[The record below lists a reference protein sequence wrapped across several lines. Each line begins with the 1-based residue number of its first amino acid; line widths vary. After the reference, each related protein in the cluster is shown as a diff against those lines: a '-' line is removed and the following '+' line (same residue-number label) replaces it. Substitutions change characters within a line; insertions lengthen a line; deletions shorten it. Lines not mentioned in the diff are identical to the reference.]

1 MSKFL
6 KSNLVGEY
14 GELGDATLIPPKS
27 EGGGPA
33 EVTPASIVAATGQ
46 MTEEQAAQTRE
57 NIGAADAVAGI
68 PDNVKA
74 AIINA
79 FAGVQWSNDN
89 GSVLLDTL
97 RDAMYPKAS
106 IVSISAVFA
115 PGDAEIVYSQSLN
128 SLRVYL
134 TVYANYENGVSA
146 PVSEYEL
153 SGTLAVG
160 TSTITVSYEEFTTT
174 FTVNVVVAPDEW
186 ENDIV
191 TVTFEN
197 KTVSN
202 GAPNYGTPNTIRGG
216 YTEFAIQTSADYDY
230 TIELITDIASVTE
243 INYYVLDAAAVG
255 GVTRQENI
263 SFAYNSGYSASP
275 VVCTNAQ
282 DGGAIWL
289 LTKSGVA
296 FDAKKV
302 QARVTRRYK

>member
-1 MSKFL
+1 MN
-6 KSNLVGEY
+6 NL
-14 GELGDATLIPPKS
+14 LDAMIAAKLA
-27 EGGGPA
+27 GGGGGGGGGSGNA
-33 EVTPASIVAATGQ
+33 VLYTPQELTDEQ
-46 MTEEQAAQTRE
+46 MSQARA
-57 NIGAADAVAGI
+57 NIGAADAVTGI
-68 PDNVKA
+68 PDNIKA
-74 AIINA
+74 AILNA
-79 FAGVQWSNDN
+79 FSGVQWSTPD
-89 GSVLLDTL
+89 GSVLLDAL
-97 RDAMYPKAS
+97 RNAMYPAAPV
-106 IVSISAVFA
+106 VSISAVFD

-160 TSTITVSYEEFTTT
+160 TSTITVSYDGFTTT
-174 FTVNVVVAPDEW
+174 FDVRVVVAPDQW
-186 ENDIV
+186 ENDVV

-202 GAPNYGTPNTIRGG
+202 GAPNYGAPNTIRGG
-216 YTEFAIQTSADYDY
+216 YTGFAIQTSAAYDY

-282 DGGAIWL
+282 DGGALWL
-289 LTKSGVA
+289 MTKSGVK
-296 FDAKKV
+296 FDATKV